1 MPVAHQCET
10 PAASLTRVLLVEDN
24 PGDARLT
31 KEMLAEA
38 GTRRFNHTHVERLGE
53 ALVQLHER
61 PFDVILL
68 DLSLPDAWGL
78 DSISQVRAASPNIPL
93 VVLSSLADESL
104 AIQALRHGAQDYL
117 VKGEG
122 NGHLLT
128 RSIRYAIERKQAEDR
143 LAHFAS
149 CDQLTGLANR
159 SLLQDRLVRALARGQ
174 RQDQP
179 VYVLYLDLD
188 GFKEANDTFGHDM
201 GDRLLKAVAERLTA
215 CLRTVDT
222 VARVGGDE
230 FIAVLECV
238 RRADDALVIAV
249 KLLEAIAQPYCL
261 EGHEMFVTASIGLAA
276 FPYDGSDVETLL
288 RCADVAMYQAKSQ
301 GGNDVKVYTAATGH
315 QNSGRM
321 ALSTDLR
328 RALAKEEFFLYY
340 QPQMDLITGE
350 TIGVEAL
357 IRWRHPEHGLLTP
370 ASFIPL
376 AEENGLIVQIGKR
389 VLHLAC
395 AQYRAWLDK
404 GLLPER
410 AAVNLSPRQFRERD
424 LMEIIDQAF
433 AASGLPPQHL
443 ELEVTEN
450 FLLGNPQEGIR
461 TLTELKARG
470 LHISLDD
477 FGTGYSSLRYL
488 KILPLDRLKI
498 DQSFIGGLST
508 VPKDDAI
515 VTTIITLARTL
526 GLQVTAEGVETLD
539 QMAFLGANGCDAV
552 QGYLVSPPLSAE
564 AMTEW
569 LREKH
574 PSPMVDR
581 RPGNWKW
588 SATTRKRQAKILS
601 PRC

>member
-1 MPVAHQCET
+1 MPAAYQCEAL
-10 PAASLTRVLLVEDN
+10 AASLTRVLLVEDN
-24 PGDARLT
+24 PGDARLA

-38 GTRRFNHTHVERLGE
+38 ETGRFDYIHVERLGE
-53 ALVQLHER
+53 ALAQLTER

-78 DSISQVRAASPNIPL
+78 DGISQIRAASSGIPL
-93 VVLSSLADESL
+93 IVLTGLADESL

-122 NGHLLT
+122 SGHLLT
-128 RSIRYAIERKQAEDR
+128 RSIRYAIERKQTEDR

-159 SLLQDRLVRALARGQ
+159 SLLQDRLARALARGQ

-188 GFKEANDTFGHDM
+188 GFKETNDTFGHDM

-238 RRADDALVIAV
+238 RRADDALAIAL

-261 EGHEMFVTASIGLAA
+261 EGHEIFVTASIGLAA
-276 FPYDGSDVETLL
+276 FPYDGSDMEALL
-288 RCADVAMYQAKSQ
+288 KYADAAMYRAKSQ
-301 GGNDVKVYTAATGH
+301 GGNDVHVYTADTGL
-315 QNSGRM
+315 QNSGRI
-321 ALSTDLR
+321 ALGTDIR
-328 RALAKEEFFLYY
+328 RALAKGEFFLCY
-340 QPQMDLITGE
+340 QPQMDLLTGR
-350 TIGVEAL
+350 TIGIEAL
-357 IRWRHPEHGLLTP
+357 IRWRHPERGLLVP
-370 ASFIPL
+370 ASFIAI
-376 AEENGLIVQIGKR
+376 AEENGLIVQIGKQ

-395 AQYRAWLDK
+395 TQYRAWLDK

-410 AAVNLSPRQFRERD
+410 AAVNLSPRQFKERD
-424 LMEIIDQAF
+424 LMETIDQAF
-433 AASGLPPQHL
+433 AATGFPPEYF
-443 ELEVTEN
+443 ELEVTES
-450 FLLGNPQEGIR
+450 FLLDNPQEGISL
-461 TLTELKARG
+461 LTKLKARG

-488 KILPLDRLKI
+488 KMLPLDGLKI

-508 VPKDDAI
+508 VAKDDAI

-526 GLQVTAEGVETLD
+526 GLQVIAEGVETQEQLT
-539 QMAFLGANGCDAV
+539 FLGANGCDAI
-552 QGYLVSPPLSAE
+552 QGFLFSRPLSAE

-569 LREKH
+569 LREGH
-574 PSPMVDR
+574 PLSMVDR
-581 RPGNWKW
+581 EQGNRKP
-588 SATTRKRQAKILS
+588 SFTTRERQAVIL
-601 PRC
+601 PV